1 LELYK
6 YILTLSLFISFG
18 ALILRRRD
26 AMPYFTLFLF
36 ISVVFEFFVETYIEH
51 IYINN
56 FVAYAIF
63 GSFTVSYYLFLYLRE
78 IFKDRR
84 TTFLLITLY
93 LVFCTVNL
101 FVIQGF
107 DAFNNISYNLGM
119 MAVVISIFVYFRKI
133 LVRLTYFKLASIP
146 LFWLSV
152 GIIMFYSSA
161 FPVLTFTNFL
171 IRLEMNLASAMYDLV
186 QIGNVFLSLSF
197 ICVVLC
203 PILITK

>member
-1 LELYK
+1 M
-6 YILTLSLFISFG
+6 SFFISFG

-26 AMPYFTLFLF
+26 TMPYFTLFLF
-36 ISVVFEFFVETYIEH
+36 ISVVFEFYVEVYIEH
-51 IYINN
+51 IYRNN
-56 FVAYAIF
+56 YVAYAIF
-63 GSFTVSYYLFLYLRE
+63 GSFTVAYYLFLYLRE
-78 IFKDRR
+78 IYKDRR
-84 TTFLLITLY
+84 IIFILISFY
-93 LVFCTVNL
+93 LIFCLVNL

-133 LVRLTYFKLASIP
+133 LVRRTYFKLASVP
-146 LFWLSV
+146 LFWLSI
-152 GIIMFYSSA
+152 GILMFYSSA

-171 IRLEMNLASAMYDLV
+171 IRLEMNLANALFELV

-197 ICVVLC
+197 ICAVLC